1 MGLLM
6 ATPVDLSGL
15 MWAAGLLSI
24 PIFLAIPM
32 KIAWQY
38 WIGAGHE
45 ETEYRGMVR
54 QIIDSGRQLSPF
66 RDTLD
71 DLARGLRI
79 KPGRQ
84 RLIEADLLHPLTLS
98 HFLILPALIIFPLAV
113 IVALPVIL
121 IGLPFLILVE
131 FILIKNKVLM
141 RSLKL
146 IETWLHWQVIHIPKP
161 HRGSVLTKT
170 GIGEFSQHVV
180 HFAQVPQGT
189 FLGLFAWLIV
199 HWTLKIDSFWIEL
212 SIAAGLYIILLG
224 ILSVLNTAFESDLVF
239 VDPSKGRLVPVDQW
253 LESILKPI
261 VGIGLLF
268 LIVRNLLDE
277 ARGGNPTLFATT
289 VLSLLYGAAIVGIAY
304 RWGYS
309 LWRGNSVRTN
319 FESQI
324 IEGLAPLSYDLTRNK
339 GRIDFRVRMTMKE
352 RIETISKLPNNQMS
366 FEALQNLP
374 KSHTSDVIPVNPIE

>member
-1 MGLLM
+1 M
-6 ATPVDLSGL
+6 
-15 MWAAGLLSI
+15 
-24 PIFLAIPM
+24 
-32 KIAWQY
+32 
-38 WIGAGHE
+38 
-45 ETEYRGMVR
+45 
-54 QIIDSGRQLSPF
+54 
-66 RDTLD
+66 
-71 DLARGLRI
+71 ARGLRI

-84 RLIEADLLHPLTLS
+84 RLIEADLLNPLTLS

-113 IVALPVIL
+113 VVALPVIL
-121 IGLPFLILVE
+121 IGFPFLVLVE
-131 FILIKNKVLM
+131 FVLIKNKVLM
-141 RSLKL
+141 NSLRL
-146 IETWLHWQVIHIPKP
+146 IETWLHWQVIHIPRP
-161 HRGSVLTKT
+161 DRGSVLTNK

-199 HWTLKIDSFWIEL
+199 HWTFKTGSFWIEL
-212 SIAAGLYIILLG
+212 SISAGLYIILLG

-289 VLSLLYGAAIVGIAY
+289 VLSILYGAAIVGIAY

-309 LWRGNSVRTN
+309 LWRGKRVRSI
-319 FESQI
+319 FELQI
-324 IEGLAPLSYDLTRNK
+324 IEGLGPLSYDLTRNK

-352 RIETISKLPNNQMS
+352 RIETISKLPLNQMS
-366 FEALQNLP
+366 FESLQNLP
-374 KSHTSDVIPVNPIE
+374 KSDYADIIPKNPIE

>member
-1 MGLLM
+1 MV
-6 ATPVDLSGL
+6 TPVDLSGL
-15 MWAAGLLSI
+15 MWAVGLLSI
-24 PIFLAIPM
+24 PVILAIPM
-32 KIAWQY
+32 KVAWQY
-38 WIGAGHE
+38 WIGSGHE
-45 ETEYRGMVR
+45 EIEYRGMVR

-84 RLIEADLLHPLTLS
+84 RLIEADLLHPLYLS

-141 RSLKL
+141 NSLKL
-146 IETWLHWQVIHIPKP
+146 IESWLHWQVIHIPKP
-161 HRGSVLTKT
+161 HRGTVLAKT

-180 HFAQVPQGT
+180 HFSQVPQGT
-189 FLGLFAWLIV
+189 FLGLFAWLMV
-199 HWTLKIDSFWIEL
+199 HWTLKIESFWIEI

-224 ILSVLNTAFESDLVF
+224 VLSVLNTAFESDLVF

-268 LIVRNLLDE
+268 LIGRNLVDE
-277 ARGGNPTLFATT
+277 ARNGNPALFATT

-309 LWRGNSVRTN
+309 LWRGSNVRSI
-319 FESQI
+319 FEKQI
-324 IEGLAPLSYDLTRNK
+324 IDGLAPLSYDLTRNK

-352 RIETISKLPNNQMS
+352 RIDAIADLPSNQLS
-366 FEALQNLP
+366 FEELQNLP
-374 KSHTSDVIPVNPIE
+374 KGNSAVLIPDNPLQ

>member
-1 MGLLM
+1 MV
-6 ATPVDLSGL
+6 TPVDLSGL
-15 MWAAGLLSI
+15 MWAVGLLSI
-24 PIFLAIPM
+24 PVILAIPM
-32 KIAWQY
+32 KVAWQY
-38 WIGAGHE
+38 WIGSGHE
-45 ETEYRGMVR
+45 EIEYRGMVR

-84 RLIEADLLHPLTLS
+84 RLIEADLLHPLYLS

-141 RSLKL
+141 NSLKL
-146 IETWLHWQVIHIPKP
+146 IESWLHWQVIHIPKP
-161 HRGSVLTKT
+161 HRGTVLAKT

-180 HFAQVPQGT
+180 HFSQVPQGT
-189 FLGLFAWLIV
+189 FLGLFALLMV
-199 HWTLKIDSFWIEL
+199 HWTLKIESFWIEI

-224 ILSVLNTAFESDLVF
+224 VLSVLNTAFESDLVF

-268 LIVRNLLDE
+268 LIGRNLVDE
-277 ARGGNPTLFATT
+277 ARNGNPALFATT

-309 LWRGNSVRTN
+309 LWRGSNVRSI
-319 FESQI
+319 FEKQI
-324 IEGLAPLSYDLTRNK
+324 IDGLAPLSYDLTRNK

-352 RIETISKLPNNQMS
+352 RIDAIADLPSNQLS
-366 FEALQNLP
+366 FEELQNLP
-374 KSHTSDVIPVNPIE
+374 KGNSAVLIPDNPLQ

>member
-1 MGLLM
+1 
-6 ATPVDLSGL
+6 
-15 MWAAGLLSI
+15 
-24 PIFLAIPM
+24 
-32 KIAWQY
+32 
-38 WIGAGHE
+38 
-45 ETEYRGMVR
+45 
-54 QIIDSGRQLSPF
+54 
-66 RDTLD
+66 
-71 DLARGLRI
+71 
-79 KPGRQ
+79 
-84 RLIEADLLHPLTLS
+84 
-98 HFLILPALIIFPLAV
+98 
-113 IVALPVIL
+113 
-121 IGLPFLILVE
+121 
-131 FILIKNKVLM
+131 
-141 RSLKL
+141 
-146 IETWLHWQVIHIPKP
+146 
-161 HRGSVLTKT
+161 VLTKT

-339 GRIDFRVRMTMKE
+339 GRIDFRVRMSMKE

>member
-6 ATPVDLSGL
+6 AIAVDLNGL
-15 MWAAGLLSI
+15 MWAVGLLSI
-24 PIFLAIPM
+24 PLLLAIPM

-38 WIGAGHE
+38 WIGSGHE

-84 RLIEADLLHPLTLS
+84 RLIEADLLHPLALS

-121 IGLPFLILVE
+121 VGFPFLILVE

-141 RSLKL
+141 RSLRL

-161 HRGSVLTKT
+161 HRGSVLTKS

-180 HFAQVPQGT
+180 HFSQIPQGT
-189 FLGLFAWLIV
+189 FLGLFAWLMV
-199 HWTLKIDSFWIEL
+199 HWTLKIDSFGLEL
-212 SIAAGLYIILLG
+212 SLAAGFYIILLG
-224 ILSVLNTAFESDLVF
+224 VLSVLNTAFESDLVF

-268 LIVRNLLDE
+268 LIGRNLLDE
-277 ARGGNPTLFATT
+277 ARGGNPVLFATT
-289 VLSLLYGAAIVGIAY
+289 VLALLYGAAIVGIAY

-309 LWRGNSVRTN
+309 LWRGDNVRSI
-319 FESQI
+319 FEKQI

-339 GRIDFRVRMTMKE
+339 GRIDFRVRMTMEE
-352 RIETISKLPNNQMS
+352 RIETISKLPSNQMS
-366 FEALQNLP
+366 FEALQTLP
-374 KSHTSDVIPVNPIE
+374 KSNTSDVIPNNPIK